1 LDFVRRFCR
10 FTRRIVDFVGC
21 FKAFAW
27 NLDGLDGANI
37 EIAGDIEGPDF
48 SNNSE
53 KSDYSAG
60 TLCFG
65 LFCGLRLTIFL
76 EKGDGNG
83 KNVVFLYVL

>member
-1 LDFVRRFCR
+1 
-10 FTRRIVDFVGC
+10 VDFVGC

-27 NLDGLDGANI
+27 NLDGANI